1 MTGKKDIPVDQ
12 ISKLADDIRVIQDF
26 AENHN
31 FDGNLLKAKITPGS
45 GESKKQYDWPFICMM
60 ASIVVVFIVL
70 AVLNFFS
77 LPQETSAYLFVVG
90 LLFSTIA
97 VMCTHL
103 RFRDTTITIISAFGL
118 FLILFI
124 GAGIFTPKEAFDN
137 IKDIK

>member
-1 MTGKKDIPVDQ
+1 MTGKKEIPVDQ

-31 FDGNLLKAKITPGS
+31 FDGNLLKARITPS
-45 GESKKQYDWPFICMM
+45 TGESKKRIDWPLISMIV
-60 ASIVVVFIVL
+60 SIVVVLAVL
-70 AVLNFFS
+70 AVLKFYEMS
-77 LPQETSAYLFVVG
+77 QSASAYMFVVG
-90 LLFSTIA
+90 LLFSTVA

-103 RFRDTTITIISAFGL
+103 RFRDTTITIISAIGL

>member
-1 MTGKKDIPVDQ
+1 MTGKREIPVDQ

-31 FDGNLLKAKITPGS
+31 FDGNLLKASITPGT
-45 GESKKQYDWPFICMM
+45 GESKKRFDWPLISMIV
-60 ASIVVVFIVL
+60 SIVVVLAIL
-70 AVLNFFS
+70 AVLKFYEM
-77 LPQETSAYLFVVG
+77 PQSASAYMFVVG
-90 LLFSTIA
+90 LLFSTVA

-103 RFRDTTITIISAFGL
+103 RFRDTTITIISAIGL

>member
-1 MTGKKDIPVDQ
+1 MTGKRDIPVDQ
-12 ISKLADDIRVIQDF
+12 IAKLAEDIRVIKDF

-31 FDGNLLKAKITPGS
+31 FDGNLLKAQITPS
-45 GESKKQYDWPFICMM
+45 PKNSKIKFDWPLISMVI
-60 ASIVVVFIVL
+60 SIIAVFVIL
-70 AVLNFFS
+70 AFMKFYEPS
-77 LPQETSAYLFVVG
+77 QGASAYLFVVG

-103 RFRDTTITIISAFGL
+103 RFKDTTITIISAFGL